1 MGQDEKRVGRIS
13 IGDDSETLAIFKT
26 WRQGIAIR
34 QGSRFAFVNQAF
46 ATLCGYESPQQIL
59 ALDSAATLVDESER
73 ERISQYYAARHSGA
87 DAPFFYTLHARRKD
101 GSSWWAENRVEE
113 ILWNGEP
120 AVLIAI
126 KDISERHEDEERRLR
141 DQDHFR
147 AMLESSELPVIIRQM
162 DRLAFAN
169 RASTRLFG
177 YDSPDE
183 MVALSSISEIV
194 APEERD
200 RLRSIVGGADWGHDR
215 IELYE
220 LRARRKNGSTFW
232 LESRAQYVRWQGE
245 AAALAFVSDISERM
259 LANERLRESEQKF
272 RALVENSV
280 QGIIVHRHANPLY
293 ANDAVARL
301 VGLERASEVTSLGS
315 LAEFFLPEDVE
326 RFREYGERRLRGE
339 AAPSQYE
346 HRIRRIDG
354 SLGWSE
360 ARQTVVDWEGEPAIL
375 STVQDITARKD
386 AESELRLLNERLEQ
400 RVEDRT
406 QELEEANQAKSD
418 FLAAMSHELR
428 TPLNAILGFAQLMR
442 DYPDQPLTEEQ
453 STHTEQILAGGKHLL
468 GLVNEILDLSRIEA
482 GRLDLELAPID
493 PAKTVRECLAMVK
506 PLADKRG
513 IAIRAGPG
521 VDAGPLV
528 LADAARLK
536 QIVLNILSN
545 AVKYNRDGGE
555 VLIDGGAGRAGM
567 LKLSVA
573 DTGVGIAMELHHQVF
588 QPFSRLSRNSPGVEG
603 TGIGLTISRQL
614 AISMGG
620 RLEFESTPGEGS
632 IFWIELPI
640 AKA

>member
-1 MGQDEKRVGRIS
+1 LTQDKRRPSGIS
-13 IGDDSETLAIFKT
+13 LGEGSETLAIFET

-34 QGSRFAFVNQAF
+34 QGRRFTFANQAF
-46 ATLCGYESPQQIL
+46 ATACGYESPQQIL
-59 ALDSAATLVDESER
+59 ALDSAMALVDESER
-73 ERISQYYAARHSGA
+73 GRTSQYYAARHSGA
-87 DAPFFYTLHARRKD
+87 DAPFFYTLRARRKD

-126 KDISERHEDEERRLR
+126 NDISERHEDEERHLR
-141 DQDHFR
+141 DQDRFR
-147 AMLESSELPVIIRQM
+147 TMLEGSKLPVIIRQM
-162 DRLAFAN
+162 DRIVFAN
-169 RASTRLFG
+169 QAFTRLFG

-183 MVALSSISEIV
+183 IYALASINELA
-194 APEERD
+194 APEDRN
-200 RLRSIVGGADWGHDR
+200 RLRSIIGGEDWGHDR
-215 IELYE
+215 IEQYE
-220 LRARRKNGSTFW
+220 FRARRKDGSTFW
-232 LESRAQYVRWQGE
+232 LECRMQYVHWQGE
-245 AAALAFVSDISERM
+245 DAALAFVGDISERK
-259 LANERLRESEQKF
+259 LADKRLREDEQNF

-280 QGIIVHRHANPLY
+280 QGIVVHRHANPLY

-301 VGLERASEVTSLGS
+301 VGLERASEVTSLDS

-354 SLGWSE
+354 SVGWSE

-386 AESELRLLNERLEQ
+386 AEAELRLLNERLEQ

-406 QELEEANQAKSD
+406 RELEEANQAKSD
-418 FLAAMSHELR
+418 FLSAMSHELR
-428 TPLNAILGFAQLMR
+428 TPLNAILGFVQLLR

-453 STHTEQILAGGKHLL
+453 GTHIEQILAGGRHLL

-513 IAIRAGPG
+513 IAISADPG

-555 VLIDGGAGRAGM
+555 VLIDGGAGRTGM

-573 DTGVGIAMELHHQVF
+573 DTGVGIPMELRDQVF
-588 QPFSRLSRNSPGVEG
+588 QPFSRLTRHSSGVEG

-614 AISMGG
+614 AIFMGG
-620 RLEFESTPGEGS
+620 SLEFESTPGEGS
-632 IFWIELPI
+632 TFWIELPI